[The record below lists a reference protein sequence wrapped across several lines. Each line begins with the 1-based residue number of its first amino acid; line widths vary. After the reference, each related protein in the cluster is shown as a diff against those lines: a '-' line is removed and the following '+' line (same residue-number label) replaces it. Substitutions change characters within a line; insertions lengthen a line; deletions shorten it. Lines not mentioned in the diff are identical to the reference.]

1 MRSIDWLKAFVCV
14 GVLAAAETA
23 ATPSQAASGCSLID
37 GSTTTHPAT
46 LGPFTVTL
54 NAGDVV
60 SLSDVT
66 TIGGTD
72 QLTVGSNSSSFAMPG
87 STSITVTATGTYT
100 VTATIGVSP
109 VIGQVTLS
117 CTGGTASIDQQSSNN
132 AHVAITNGLR
142 TLQNYQEWVT
152 RGVLGSFGMTRGGD
166 TAHGKPDDAE
176 QRAHAKV
183 ASLVRRERDLT
194 EELAELPA
202 DNARAGDLEARL
214 AVARRELKFARL
226 SPDLN
231 VADSSLGRSQPARRD
246 DHGPVDPADGSSRWA
261 LSPERDSCGVE
272 ACGSTGASDDPLARK
287 WNAWAE
293 GRVVGANDGAA
304 QTDTLGFAG
313 ASGVDYKFRPWLAIG
328 LSAGVENYETRFG
341 VPGVR
346 SGSTGLTL
354 LPYFGMRLH
363 ENVYAEGFVGL
374 TKLYY
379 NINPAPTVAGT
390 FDATRLFFGGAIS
403 GVWHD
408 GAWRFQP
415 SILGA
420 YGSETQNAYTDTT
433 GSAIPSQTVTF
444 GRIAAG
450 PEIGYTF
457 RDEGRGWTFEPFALL
472 KANLDFSS
480 ASVFTFNGLVPTV
493 VRSGT
498 QGSGQVG
505 GGVAMQLDDGFY
517 LRLQASYDSIGV
529 SGLDVWSGRIRAGRT
544 F

>member
-23 ATPSQAASGCSLID
+23 ATPSQAASGCSSLSA
-37 GSTTTHPAT
+37 STTTHSTT

-60 SLSDVT
+60 SMSDAT
-66 TIGGTD
+66 TLGGTD
-72 QLTVGSNSSSFAMPG
+72 QLTVGSSSSSFAMPG
-87 STSITVTATGTYT
+87 STSITVTATGTYA
-100 VTATIGVSP
+100 VTATIGFSP
-109 VIGQVTLS
+109 IVGLVTLS
-117 CTGGTASIDQQSSNN
+117 CTSGTASIEQQSANN
-132 AHVAITNGLR
+132 AQVAITNGLR

-152 RGVLGSFGMTRGGD
+152 KGVLGSFGMTRGGD
-166 TAHGKPDDAE
+166 TAFGKPDDGE
-176 QRAHAKV
+176 QRARAKV
-183 ASLVRRERDLT
+183 ASLVRKERELT
-194 EELAELPA
+194 EELAELPT
-202 DNARAGDLEARL
+202 DNARAGDLDVRL
-214 AVARRELKFARL
+214 AIARRELKFARL
-226 SPDLN
+226 SPDLS
-231 VADSSLGRSQPARRD
+231 V
-246 DHGPVDPADGSSRWA
+246 ADGSTRRV
-261 LSPERDSCGVE
+261 LSPEQDSCGAE
-272 ACGSTGASDDPLARK
+272 ACSSTGASDDPLARK

-293 GRVVGANDGAA
+293 GRVVGATDGAA
-304 QTDTLGFAG
+304 QTNTLGFAG
-313 ASGVDYKFRPWLAIG
+313 ASGVDYKFRPWLAVG

-363 ENVYAEGFVGL
+363 ENIYAEGFVGL

-379 NINPAPTVAGT
+379 NINPAATVTGT

-420 YGSETQNAYTDTT
+420 YGTETQNAYNDTT

-457 RDEGRGWTFEPFALL
+457 KDEGRGWTFEPFALL

-480 ASVFTFNGLVPTV
+480 APVYTFNGLTATV
-493 VRSGT
+493 VRSGA

-505 GGVAMQLDDGFY
+505 GGVAMQLDEGFY
-517 LRLQASYDSIGV
+517 IRLQASYDSIGV
-529 SGLDVWSGRIRAGRT
+529 TGLDVWSGRIRAGRT